1 MSANAAGVTR
11 ARFAVLVLA
20 TSVLAACGGPAVP
33 PAMNYATI
41 RGRAYD
47 SATNAPVQG
56 VQVVVDTILT
66 ASTGSDGTYRIVN
79 VPIGQYSLV
88 VQAPSGYSAPN
99 QPGYNGSVAAGETAS
114 IDIPLTRQ

>member
-1 MSANAAGVTR
+1 VIR

-20 TSVLAACGGPAVP
+20 TSVLAACGGPSVP

-47 SATNAPVQG
+47 SATNAPVAG

-66 ASTGSDGTYRIVN
+66 ATTGSDGTYRIVN

-88 VQAPSGYSAPN
+88 VQPPQGYGAPS
-99 QPGYNGSVAAGETAS
+99 QPAYNGSVATGETAS
-114 IDIPLTRQ
+114 IDIPLTKQ